1 MSWENIL
8 KKRLDLE
15 GITQELLELMLDESV
30 SQVWRDFVGIQIQ
43 LEEEGPN
50 NKYIQQQMDNV
61 WKAKNNFNSAIE
73 SLADALTEL
82 EEEESD
88 KEDVNPDYR
97 GYKLKDNEQWGEGED
112 GKLVPKPIDDQYGA
126 EW

>member
-1 MSWENIL
+1 MGWENTL

-15 GITQELLELMLDESV
+15 GVAEELIDLRLDEV
-30 SQVWRDFVGIQIQ
+30 ESQIWRDFVEINAE
-43 LEEEGPN
+43 LEELASK
-50 NKYIQQQMDNV
+50 NKYIQDQIENV
-61 WKAKNNFNSAIE
+61 WTAKDNFNSAIE
-73 SLADALTEL
+73 SLADGLTEL